1 MNPKKLRKPKEDKN
15 FTCEFPSEFIDQG
28 NEMAEIYYNIFIFE
42 NFLRMFIEKIAKDE
56 FGTNFWKKLSV
67 NKKINEKIK
76 GRKDDEKNKKWMSVR
91 GDSNLFYTDLLD
103 LKTIISSNWSLFLHL
118 FPKEQWITFKLE
130 ELYDLRNKVAH
141 NSYLDWNE
149 QQTVGTYIT
158 NIYSQLSVDLKY
170 KAFRNIDYD
179 QEDDMEEFYE
189 SGDNRFKEIDYDI
202 VNKYISMI
210 DTGEIAPDM
219 IRSALRSIRDE
230 LSKITSKSSF
240 NKHNLDTVKRVCVVI
255 NNFIQDKGDNLQRR
269 ALEALKPL
277 KKNEETKNII
287 KKRCYETFK
296 SMHKQG
302 KSHANL
308 LMFLDS
314 FGYFQNI
321 EATLSNAIDNK
332 EIELLVSY
340 RAYLDFSKFK
350 NKRFELINMLNEKL
364 KILAPEDKRLKE
376 IIVLLIEKSS
386 NQ

>member
-15 FTCEFPSEFIDQG
+15 FTFELPSEFIDKG

-158 NIYSQLSVDLKY
+158 NIYSQLSVDLEY

-189 SGDNRFKEIDYDI
+189 SGDNRFKEIDYEM

-240 NKHNLDTVKRVCVVI
+240 NKHNLDNVKRVCVVI
-255 NNFIQDKGDNLQRR
+255 NNFIQDKGNTLQRR

-277 KKNEETKNII
+277 KKNEETKKIV
-287 KKRCYETFK
+287 KKHCYETFK

-321 EATLSNAIDNK
+321 ETTLSNAIDNK
-332 EIELLVSY
+332 DIELLVSY

-350 NKRFELINMLNEKL
+350 KKRFELINMLNEKL
-364 KILAPEDKRLKE
+364 KILGPEDKNLKE
-376 IIVLLIEKSS
+376 TIVQIIGKIE
-386 NQ
+386 

>member
-15 FTCEFPSEFIDQG
+15 FTFEFPSEFIDKG
-28 NEMAEIYYNIFIFE
+28 SEMSEIYYNIFIFE
-42 NFLRMFIEKIAKDE
+42 NFLRIFIEKIAKDE

-76 GRKDDEKNKKWMSVR
+76 GRKDDEKNKKWMSIR
-91 GDSNLFYTDLLD
+91 GDSDLFYTDLLD

-141 NSYLDWNE
+141 NSYLDLNE
-149 QQTVGTYIT
+149 QQTAKTYIT
-158 NIYSQLSVDLKY
+158 NIYSQLTVDLEY
-170 KAFRNIDYD
+170 KTFRALDYE
-179 QEDDMEEFYE
+179 QEDDMEDYYE
-189 SGDNRFKEIDYDI
+189 PDENKLKKIDYEKI
-202 VNKYISMI
+202 NRYINMF

-219 IRSALRSIRDE
+219 IRSALYSISDE

-240 NKHNLDTVKRVCVVI
+240 NTLSLDIVKRVCIVI
-255 NNFIQDKGDNLQRR
+255 NNFIQDKDDIIQRS
-269 ALEALKPL
+269 ALEALSPL
-277 KKNEETKNII
+277 KYNEETKKIV

-296 SMHKQG
+296 SMHKKG
-302 KSHANL
+302 KSQAKL

-332 EIELLVSY
+332 EIELLASY
-340 RAYLDFSKFK
+340 SGFIDFSKFK
-350 NKRFELINMLNEKL
+350 NKRFELINMLNDKL

-376 IIVLLIEKSS
+376 IIVQTIRRIE
-386 NQ
+386 